1 MVSGTS
7 ALHAVKNFLPQER
20 LPITETGAIADI
32 HFTAF
37 TLSIDE
43 LLQAGRTN
51 GNDDVI
57 NAMRTV
63 IAAVGAI
70 DEDVQQFEANSSVRN
85 PMPME
90 DRDRLEGIKARIN
103 ATLSNLITATKNHV
117 VSLGLSPISL
127 LDAASSHLSFS
138 MIELVKLVGMRK
150 ADALEIERYENR
162 HSNGRQYDDEDDGG
176 PVLAS
181 QMQFTHRNT
190 NGNGSI
196 SANSNSGSSLMKGD
210 KGRKKEEI
218 RVSPNKPPVPLP
230 VKALGIRLDESRYP
244 LPSSLRRPTTP
255 PRSPMSDSRDLQ
267 SSFEKKQSAPQLRNQ
282 SASITRG
289 TNKYDDMRSPTA
301 FDGSNESDLRDSA
314 SGSSTT
320 NPDKVFDSPPRRGA
334 ENSTPGLVG
343 KVMGNGPRGPGGYQS
358 ASIRKIGNFG
368 LGISRAE
375 DEERE
380 KLKVSDPL
388 TA

>member
-1 MVSGTS
+1 MLCHPRLVSGTS

-162 HSNGRQYDDEDDGG
+162 HSNGRQ
-176 PVLAS
+176 
-181 QMQFTHRNT
+181 
-190 NGNGSI
+190 
-196 SANSNSGSSLMKGD
+196 
-210 KGRKKEEI
+210 
-218 RVSPNKPPVPLP
+218 
-230 VKALGIRLDESRYP
+230 
-244 LPSSLRRPTTP
+244 
-255 PRSPMSDSRDLQ
+255 
-267 SSFEKKQSAPQLRNQ
+267 
-282 SASITRG
+282 
-289 TNKYDDMRSPTA
+289 
-301 FDGSNESDLRDSA
+301 
-314 SGSSTT
+314 
-320 NPDKVFDSPPRRGA
+320 
-334 ENSTPGLVG
+334 
-343 KVMGNGPRGPGGYQS
+343 
-358 ASIRKIGNFG
+358 
-368 LGISRAE
+368 
-375 DEERE
+375 
-380 KLKVSDPL
+380 
-388 TA
+388 